1 MIQSPKWLLVAYA
14 FNILVLIPTC
24 YNMLVGSGVVQVFE
38 NHVVESRGL
47 RLMVGSLWLAILVAS
62 VLGLVWPSFFA
73 PVLPIQV
80 FYKSVW
86 LLTFVL
92 PLVRAR
98 QPFPVGISVVFLII
112 VVSYPL
118 LFWASSRT

>member
-1 MIQSPKWLLVAYA
+1 VALVAYT
-14 FNILVLIPTC
+14 FNIFILIPTC
-24 YNMLVGSGVVQVFE
+24 YNMLVGSGVAQVFE

-47 RLMVGSLWLAILVAS
+47 RLMVGSLWLAILLAS
-62 VLGLVWPSFFA
+62 LLGLVWPTFFA
-73 PVLPIQV
+73 PVVPIQV

-112 VVSYPL
+112 VASYPL
-118 LFWASSRT
+118 LLWAATRA